1 MFEFNTFLLLLIV
14 AAISIIVVYISNK
27 IKIPPLIGFILTG
40 ILIGPSGLAL
50 IKLNN
55 EVDLFSEIGIVLIL
69 FSVGVDFSLNKLL
82 SLKKVIFVGGASQ
95 LILSILFTLIISLAI
110 GYSFNTSLFLGFIIS
125 VSSTAII
132 LKLLMNTAQMDSPA
146 GRISM
151 GILIFQDLAVV
162 PMILLVP
169 ILTGQSNN
177 ILESILFLIIKFL
190 GILIYLFVSI
200 KYVMPKLIFNVAKT
214 KIKELFLFFIIL
226 IVLFSLY
233 LAQSTGL
240 SVALGAFIAGLIIA
254 ETDYNH
260 ETLSFVEPLRDIFGS
275 IFFVSVGMLFNPS
288 TILHNFNFIFLSLII
303 ILLIKFISGFVAVKI
318 IGYPIR
324 IIITVALFISQ
335 VGEFSFVLA
344 GIGLNQGILDKELYD
359 SIISLTVLTLL
370 ITPILFNFSPIITK
384 RLSNRLKIKNNDFY
398 SIEEADIELDNH
410 IIIIGYG
417 INGRNLALAA
427 KFANLKYIIIEMN
440 PITVRNEKANGEPI
454 FYGDASQ
461 DAILKS
467 LSIDSAKI
475 CVIAISDPAA
485 TRSITSIA
493 KKINPNVF
501 LIARTRFMQE
511 VEPLLQLGADY
522 VIPEEYETSIQIFS
536 KVLLKYMVP
545 TSDIQTF
552 TESIRQSS
560 YKIFRNKSLNSTFNS
575 LSTLVDNY
583 DIVSIRIEKD
593 IDILGKTLAE
603 INFRSLTELTLLAI
617 KRDNNIIANPQSDEK
632 IIKNDILVCWGK
644 NDSIKSFENMLKV
657 GE

>member
-593 IDILGKTLAE
+593 IVGNLLPQIINVACGYYTTYAIDVFGNLFSWGKGHIGHKGLTNEELPRKVE
-603 INFRSLTELTLLAI
+603 INTE
-617 KRDNNIIANPQSDEK
+617 N
-632 IIKNDILVCWGK
+632 
-644 NDSIKSFENMLKV
+644 
-657 GE
+657 